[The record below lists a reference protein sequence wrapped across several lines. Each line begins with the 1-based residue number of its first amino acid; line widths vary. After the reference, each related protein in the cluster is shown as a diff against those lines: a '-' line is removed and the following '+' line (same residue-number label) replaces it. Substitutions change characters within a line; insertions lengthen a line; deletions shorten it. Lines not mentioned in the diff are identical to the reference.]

1 MHMVSASA
9 IVLLSLPPRQIL
21 TDEPTENNSHG
32 GLPAHTLSSE
42 KYATSC
48 GAIDLTSQAYS
59 WMIKQVFDSATFGT
73 PCLEA
78 R

>member
-1 MHMVSASA
+1 MISASA
-9 IVLLSLPPRQIL
+9 IILLSLPPRQTL

-48 GAIDLTSQAYS
+48 GATDLTSQAYS
-59 WMIKQVFDSATFGT
+59 WMIKQVFDPATFGT
-73 PCLEA
+73 PGLEA